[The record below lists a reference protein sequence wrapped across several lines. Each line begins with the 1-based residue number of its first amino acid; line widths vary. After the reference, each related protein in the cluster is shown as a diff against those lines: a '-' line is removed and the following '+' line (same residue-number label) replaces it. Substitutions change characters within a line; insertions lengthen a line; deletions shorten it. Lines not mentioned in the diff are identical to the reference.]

1 MSYIKIALLIRKR
14 SEWGTR
20 NRHHRVFR
28 KIWTIGYI
36 CQYIEND
43 DQKMIFFIFMMIFYS
58 SDGIEIRLLF

>member
-1 MSYIKIALLIRKR
+1 MSYIKIALLTRKR

-36 CQYIEND
+36 FQYIEND
-43 DQKMIFFIFMMIFYS
+43 DQKINFFIFYDYF
-58 SDGIEIRLLF
+58 L